1 MVSGL
6 NEGKTLKENTLP
18 VGVTTWENTRMVENQ
33 IEKDSGQISID
44 RVEVEGPQTV
54 IKQTQKIS
62 G

>member
-1 MVSGL
+1 
-6 NEGKTLKENTLP
+6 
-18 VGVTTWENTRMVENQ
+18 MVENQ